1 MKHFT
6 EGFRNVIH
14 GHQAAKPDI
23 RQGDEWK
30 HSKSLYYLHNSRYT
44 FGFDATKGTA
54 LKDLDEPGWVDE
66 TPCPRC
72 PDCGWGIDFG
82 EGEEPQ
88 MKCSHCGS
96 SEPARWSE

>member
-23 RQGDEWK
+23 REGDEWK

-54 LKDLDEPGWVDE
+54 LKDLDEPGWVDA

-72 PDCGWGIDFG
+72 PDCGWGIDCDLDVCG
-82 EGEEPQ
+82 
-88 MKCSHCGS
+88 HCGS
-96 SEPARWSE
+96 DKPAKWGE